1 MGGLDAYSGLK
12 MANACR
18 SWTWHH
24 VTTFLITFFGY
35 AFFHACRKAFSN
47 IKDPLQKELTAS
59 PKVSCP
65 RPFSNRSC
73 YLQPYDIW
81 NKRHLFDSRGDAN
94 VFLGT
99 LDTIFLFSYAIG
111 LYLSGMIGDRVN
123 LRFVLSFGMCMSSV
137 AFFCFG
143 FVSEI
148 SSVYNKYYYAVFYLL
163 NGLLQSTGWP
173 TTVAIM
179 GNWFSKTSGGLVF
192 GFWSANASVGNII
205 GSVMVASVLNYGYD
219 YGILVTSFLLFCGG
233 FIVFFCLIPRP
244 EDIGLSRPE
253 EFESETIAPDHDIC
267 VPEDSEKLLNG
278 YNPSDNENY
287 NDNTDPQVLESKTAL
302 GFFKALLLPGVIP
315 YSLSYACLKLV
326 NYSFFFWLP
335 VYLSQGL
342 RWKDKKSDEL
352 SNFYDIGGIIGGI
365 IAGIIS
371 DFIGKRSPVVFVMLI
386 LSMVSLFVYGNA
398 GGNYDT
404 NVSLMTL
411 TGLMIGGPAN
421 LISSAISADL
431 GKQDILRGNEAA
443 LATVTGIVDGTGSV
457 GAAIGQYLVPQIDN
471 AFGWHGVFYFLIVM
485 TFFSG
490 VCILPMLIRDLSCSR
505 NPRPVASPFFNT

>member
-1 MGGLDAYSGLK
+1 
-12 MANACR
+12 MANPFK

-24 VTTFLITFFGY
+24 VTTFVLTFFGY

-59 PKVSCP
+59 PKVPCP
-65 RPFSNRSC
+65 RPFANRSC
-73 YLQPYDIW
+73 FVEPYDTW
-81 NKRHLFDSRGDAN
+81 DKRHLFDSTKDAN

-123 LRFVLSFGMCMSSV
+123 LRLVLSFGMCMSSIV
-137 AFFCFG
+137 FFCFG
-143 FVSEI
+143 YVSEVFG
-148 SSVYNKYYYAVFYLL
+148 VYNKYYYGTFFML

-179 GNWFSKTSGGLVF
+179 GNWFSKSTGGLVF

-205 GSVMVASVLNYGYD
+205 GSVMVASVLNYGYE

-233 FIVFFCLIPRP
+233 IMVLVCIIPKP
-244 EDIGLSRPE
+244 EDIGLSKPE
-253 EFESETIAPDHDIC
+253 ELEYEGGQNEDIAE
-267 VPEDSEKLLNG
+267 VREKLLK
-278 YNPSDNENY
+278 SNEAAGSAY
-287 NDNTDPQVLESKTAL
+287 SEDPLDPQFLESQNAL

-342 RWKDKKSDEL
+342 HWKDKKSDEL
-352 SNFYDIGGIIGGI
+352 SNFYDIGGIVGGI
-365 IAGIIS
+365 IAGILS
-371 DFIGKRSPVVFVMLI
+371 DLVGKRSPVVCIMLV
-386 LSMVSLFVYGNA
+386 LSMVSLFVYGNTGA
-398 GGNYDT
+398 DYDT

-431 GKQDILRGNEAA
+431 GKQDIIRGNEAA

-490 VCILPMLIRDLSCSR
+490 ICLLPMLWRDLTLCRSGR
-505 NPRPVASPFFNT
+505 RQTASPYFNR

>member
-1 MGGLDAYSGLK
+1 MP
-12 MANACR
+12 NAFK

-24 VTTFLITFFGY
+24 VATFVLTFFGY

-59 PKVSCP
+59 PKISCP
-65 RPFSNRSC
+65 EPFSNRSC
-73 YLQPYDIW
+73 FLQPYDRW
-81 NKRHLFDSRGDAN
+81 NKRHLFDSMDDAD

-123 LRFVLSFGMCMSSV
+123 LRLVLSFGMCMSSIV
-137 AFFCFG
+137 FFCFG

-148 SSVYNKYYYAVFYLL
+148 FGVYNKYYYGIFYML

-179 GNWFSKTSGGLVF
+179 GNWFSKSTGGLVF

-205 GSVMVASVLNYGYD
+205 GSVMVSSVLNYGYD

-233 FIVFFCLIPRP
+233 IMIFFCVIPNP
-244 EDIGLSRPE
+244 EDVGLSKPVEDDNRPIAPNEGRGLPE
-253 EFESETIAPDHDIC
+253 ERET
-267 VPEDSEKLLNG
+267 LMG
-278 YNPSDNENY
+278 SDNLANGENHHSSL
-287 NDNTDPQVLESKTAL
+287 DPKFMESHNAL

-342 RWKDKKSDEL
+342 KWKDTKSDEL

-371 DFIGKRSPVVFVMLI
+371 DVTGKRSPVVCIMLV
-386 LSMVSLFVYGNA
+386 LSMVSLFVYGNT
-398 GGNYDT
+398 GSDYDT

-431 GKQDILRGNEAA
+431 GKQDTLRGNEAA

-457 GAAIGQYLVPQIDN
+457 GAAIGQYLVSQIN
-471 AFGWHGVFYFLIVM
+471 KAFGWHAVFYFLIVM
-485 TFFSG
+485 TFLSG
-490 VCILPMLIRDLSCSR
+490 VCILPMLIRDLSLFGSR
-505 NPRPVASPFFNT
+505 RYTASSF

>member
-1 MGGLDAYSGLK
+1 MP
-12 MANACR
+12 NAFK

-24 VTTFLITFFGY
+24 VTTFLLTFFGY

-47 IKDPLQKELTAS
+47 IKDPLQKELTSS
-59 PKVSCP
+59 PKISCP

-73 YLQPYDIW
+73 FLEPYDRW
-81 NKRHLFDSRGDAN
+81 NKRHLFDSTNDAD

-99 LDTIFLFSYAIG
+99 LDSIFLFSYAIG

-123 LRFVLSFGMCMSSV
+123 LRLVLSFGMCMSSIV
-137 AFFCFG
+137 FFCFG
-143 FVSEI
+143 FLSEVFGI
-148 SSVYNKYYYAVFYLL
+148 YNKYYYGTFYML

-179 GNWFSKTSGGLVF
+179 GNWFSKSTGGLVF

-205 GSVMVASVLNYGYD
+205 GSVMVASVLNYGYE
-219 YGILVTSFLLFCGG
+219 YGILVTSFLLLCGG
-233 FIVFFCLIPRP
+233 VMIFFCVVPKP
-244 EDIGLSRPE
+244 EDIGLSKPMEGDYRPLAPDENDGMPE
-253 EFESETIAPDHDIC
+253 ELINNDDLANAEDHERPLDQQFVESH
-267 VPEDSEKLLNG
+267 
-278 YNPSDNENY
+278 NP
-287 NDNTDPQVLESKTAL
+287 L

-342 RWKDKKSDEL
+342 KWKDTKSDEL

-371 DFIGKRSPVVFVMLI
+371 DVIGKRSPVVCIMLV
-386 LSMVSLFVYGNA
+386 LSMVSLFVYGNT
-398 GGNYDT
+398 GSDYDT
-404 NVSLMTL
+404 NVALMTL

-431 GKQDILRGNEAA
+431 GKQDTLRGNDAA
-443 LATVTGIVDGTGSV
+443 LATVTGIIDGTGSV
-457 GAAIGQYLVPQIDN
+457 GAAIGQYLVPQINN
-471 AFGWHGVFYFLIVM
+471 AFGWHAVFYFLILM
-485 TFFSG
+485 TFLSG
-490 VCILPMLIRDLSCSR
+490 VCLLPMLIRDLCVCRSMR
-505 NPRPVASPFFNT
+505 HRASSYTTG

>member
-1 MGGLDAYSGLK
+1 MGKRLK
-12 MANACR
+12 

-24 VTTFLITFFGY
+24 FATFVLTFFGY
-35 AFFHACRKAFSN
+35 AFFHATRKAFSN

-59 PKVSCP
+59 PQVSCP

-73 YLQPYDIW
+73 YLQPFDSW
-81 NKRHLFDSRGDAN
+81 NKRHIFDSTVDAN

-123 LRFVLSFGMCMSSV
+123 LRFVLTFGMCMSSV
-137 AFFCFG
+137 VFFCFG
-143 FVSEI
+143 FVSERYGI
-148 SSVYNKYYYAVFYLL
+148 YNKYYYGTFYML
-163 NGLLQSTGWP
+163 NGLFQSTGWP

-179 GNWFSKTSGGLVF
+179 GNWFSKSTRGFVF

-205 GSVMVASVLNYGYD
+205 GSVMVASVLNYGYE

-233 FIVFFCLIPRP
+233 LLMFFCLVPRP
-244 EDIGLSRPE
+244 EDIGLPKPTDDDDSSGEPE
-253 EFESETIAPDHDIC
+253 HANRCTDEEE
-267 VPEDSEKLLNG
+267 EDEKLLKG
-278 YNPSDNENY
+278 Y
-287 NDNTDPQVLESKTAL
+287 PQVPERLGDTPEAQFVSPSKPL
-302 GFFKALLLPGVIP
+302 GFVKALLLPGVIP
-315 YSLSYACLKLV
+315 YSLSYACLKMV

-342 RWKDKKSDEL
+342 HWKDKKSDEL

-365 IAGIIS
+365 IAGILS
-371 DFIGKRSPVVFVMLI
+371 DFVGKRSPVVCVMLV
-386 LSMVSLFVYGNA
+386 LSMISLFVYGNT
-398 GGNYDT
+398 GSDYNT

-431 GKQDILRGNEAA
+431 GKQDSLKGNEAA

-457 GAAIGQYLVPQIDN
+457 GAAIGQYLVPQIDK
-471 AFGWHGVFYFLIVM
+471 AFHWHAVFYFLIIM
-485 TFFSG
+485 TFLSG
-490 VCILPMLIRDLSCSR
+490 LCLLPMLIRDLSLCFR
-505 NPRPVASPFFNT
+505 RRTP

>member
-1 MGGLDAYSGLK
+1 
-12 MANACR
+12 MAKR
-18 SWTWHH
+18 FKSWTWHH
-24 VTTFLITFFGY
+24 VTTFLLTFFGY

-73 YLQPYDIW
+73 YVQPYYLW
-81 NKRHLFDSRGDAN
+81 NKRHMFDSTSDAN

-99 LDTIFLFSYAIG
+99 LDTIFLMSYAIG

-123 LRFVLSFGMCMSSV
+123 LRLVLTFGMIMSSAV
-137 AFFCFG
+137 FFCFG
-143 FVSEI
+143 YVSEVLG
-148 SSVYNKYYYAVFYLL
+148 VYNKYYYGVFFML

-179 GNWFSKTSGGLVF
+179 GNWFSKSTRGVVF

-205 GSVMVASVLNYGYD
+205 GSVMVASVLNYGYE

-233 FIVFFCLIPRP
+233 FITFFLLIPKP
-244 EDIGLSRPE
+244 EDIGLP
-253 EFESETIAPDHDIC
+253 
-267 VPEDSEKLLNG
+267 K
-278 YNPSDNENY
+278 PSDDDSDTEVAANPGAGEEHDELLKNCAESDARGY
-287 NDNTDPQVLESKTAL
+287 SSTPEPQFLESNSSAL

-342 RWKDKKSDEL
+342 HWKDDKSDEL

-365 IAGIIS
+365 IAGIMS
-371 DFIGKRSPVVFVMLI
+371 DCIGKRSPVVCIMLV
-386 LSMVSLFVYGNA
+386 LSMVSLFIYGNT
-398 GGNYDT
+398 GSEYKT

-431 GKQDILRGNEAA
+431 GKQDALRGNEAA

-457 GAAIGQYLVPQIDN
+457 GAAIGQYLVPQIDK
-471 AFGWHGVFYFLIVM
+471 AFGWHFVFYFLILM
-485 TFFSG
+485 TFLSG
-490 VCILPMLIRDLSCSR
+490 VCLVPMLIRDLSQFCR
-505 NPRPVASPFFNT
+505 RALNTLYNSY